1 MKEGIKVK
9 KIAINGFGRIGRIAF
24 REIFGSDE
32 YQIVA
37 INSRSEPEELA
48 YLLKYDTVY
57 RTLTD
62 VDIMTYEE
70 GIIVDGEL
78 IKTYIVDQAKDL
90 PWQELEVDCV

>member
-1 MKEGIKVK
+1 MK

-24 REIFGSDE
+24 REIFGSSE

-57 RTLTD
+57 RIFND
-62 VDIMTYEE
+62 VDI
-70 GIIVDGEL
+70 
-78 IKTYIVDQAKDL
+78 
-90 PWQELEVDCV
+90 